1 MPVENGAGLRL
12 RSYSGQ
18 TLQRLFFLFMT
29 FAFAG
34 PALAEES
41 TFMSEL
47 SQHIARFRYYP
58 ASASVLNIQGTAM
71 VSFTLTRD
79 GSLLDPSIVKSA
91 GDEDLD
97 QAALETLKKAQPLPK
112 IPESV
117 TGDKLKFTLP
127 MIYRL
132 SKAAMARA
140 ADTELAAFMAGKCNS
155 ANVGGQAI
163 SCKYAAYSLTKSGR
177 SNFKIALED
186 RDDTRRAIAFS
197 GVEARKPQSDIY
209 EVFIDKILL
218 YSKDRPKDEGEI
230 DPLVK
235 AATGTCRQIGDFAR
249 RKLSN
254 LTCSATDEAGQVY
267 SIDFASD
274 GSPIKVRS
282 ERDERLVTRAKQ
294 E

>member
-1 MPVENGAGLRL
+1 M
-12 RSYSGQ
+12 
-18 TLQRLFFLFMT
+18 QRLFFLFMT
-29 FAFAG
+29 CAFAG
-34 PALAEES
+34 PALAEEP
-41 TFMSEL
+41 TFMSTL

-58 ASASVLNIQGTAM
+58 ASASVLDIQGTAM
-71 VSFTLTRD
+71 VTFTLTRD
-79 GSLLDPSIVKSA
+79 GSVLDPRIVKSA

-112 IPESV
+112 IPESM
-117 TGDKLKFTLP
+117 TEDKLKFTLHLV
-127 MIYRL
+127 YRL
-132 SKAAMARA
+132 SKSAMARA

-155 ANVGGQAI
+155 ASVGGQTM

-186 RDDTRRAIAFS
+186 SEDARRAIAFS
-197 GVEARKPQSDIY
+197 GIEAKKPQSDIY
-209 EVFIDKILL
+209 EVSIDKILL

-230 DPLVK
+230 DPLMK
-235 AATGTCRQIGDFAR
+235 AAAGTCRQVGDFAR

-254 LTCSATDEAGQVY
+254 LTCAATDEAGQVY
-267 SIDFASD
+267 SVDFGSD

-282 ERDERLVTRAKQ
+282 DRDERLVTRAKQ

>member
-1 MPVENGAGLRL
+1 M
-12 RSYSGQ
+12 
-18 TLQRLFFLFMT
+18 QRLFFLFMT
-29 FAFAG
+29 CAFTG
-34 PALAEES
+34 PALAEEP
-41 TFMSEL
+41 TFMSTL

-58 ASASVLNIQGTAM
+58 ASASVLDIQGTAM
-71 VSFTLTRD
+71 VAFTLTRD
-79 GSLLDPSIVKSA
+79 GSLLDPKIVKST
-91 GDEDLD
+91 GDEELD

-112 IPESV
+112 IPESM
-117 TGDKLKFTLP
+117 TDDKLKLTLP
-127 MIYRL
+127 MIFRL

-155 ANVGGQAI
+155 ANVGGQAV

-186 RDDTRRAIAFS
+186 RDDARRAVAFS

-209 EVFIDKILL
+209 EVSVDKIML
-218 YSKDRPKDEGEI
+218 YSKDRPNDAGEI

-235 AATGTCRQIGDFAR
+235 VATGTCRQTGDFSR
-249 RKLSN
+249 RKLLN
-254 LTCSATDEAGQVY
+254 LSCTATDEAGQVH
-267 SIDFASD
+267 SVDFGSD

>member
-1 MPVENGAGLRL
+1 M
-12 RSYSGQ
+12 
-18 TLQRLFFLFMT
+18 QRLFFLFLT
-29 FAFAG
+29 CAFAD
-34 PALAEES
+34 PALAQDP

-58 ASASVLNIQGTAM
+58 ASASVLDIQGTAM
-71 VSFTLTRD
+71 VTFTLTRD
-79 GSLLDPSIVKSA
+79 GSLLDPRIVKSA

-112 IPESV
+112 IPQSM
-117 TGDKLKFTLP
+117 TDDKLKLTLP
-127 MIYRL
+127 IIYRL

-155 ANVGGQAI
+155 ANVGAQAV
-163 SCKYAAYSLTKSGR
+163 SCKYAGYSLTKSGR

-186 RDDTRRAIAFS
+186 RDDTRRAMTFS

-209 EVFIDKILL
+209 EVAIDKILL

-235 AATGTCRQIGDFAR
+235 AATGSCRQVGDFAR
-249 RKLSN
+249 RKLLN
-254 LTCSATDEAGQVY
+254 LSCTATDEAGQVY
-267 SIDFASD
+267 SVDFESD

>member
-1 MPVENGAGLRL
+1 MQIENGGGLWL
-12 RSYSGQ
+12 RSYSGR
-18 TLQRLFFLFMT
+18 TLQRLFFLFVT
-29 FAFAG
+29 CAFAG
-34 PALAEES
+34 PALAQEP

-58 ASASVLNIQGTAM
+58 ASASILDIQGTAM

-79 GSLLDPSIVKSA
+79 GSLLDLKIMKSA

-112 IPESV
+112 IPESM
-117 TGDKLKFTLP
+117 TDDKLKFTLP

-132 SKAAMARA
+132 SKTAIARV

-163 SCKYAAYSLTKSGR
+163 SCKYAAYALTKSGR

-186 RDDTRRAIAFS
+186 RDDARRAIAFS

-209 EVFIDKILL
+209 EVSIDKILL
-218 YSKDRPKDEGEI
+218 YSKDRPKLEGEI
-230 DPLVK
+230 DALAK
-235 AATGTCRQIGDFAR
+235 AATGTCRQTGDFSR

-254 LTCSATDEAGQVY
+254 LSCSATDEAGQVY
-267 SIDFASD
+267 SVDFGSD